1 MGLSIQHN
9 MLALNANRML
19 GLEKSKLAKSTEK
32 LSSGY
37 KINRAADDAAG
48 LAISEKLRRII
59 RGLAQ
64 GTENAQDGISWVQ
77 IGDGALE
84 EAQEMLQRMNEL
96 AIKSANGTNSD
107 SDRTAMNDE
116 FSQLKK
122 ELNRV
127 SAATK
132 FNDQKIFSDH
142 KPLWYQTRGNM
153 KWNPYD
159 QHVIEEGKNELVIKY
174 HPDSRDGSSREI
186 TFAVPPG
193 QYSTLELLDELDT
206 AIAEQMGGYDTWF
219 EVEYADDGH
228 ININLEGGAF
238 IESVT
243 GDLSYLLYEMY
254 KGGGTGALL
263 GTTIF
268 TTDTDELNIVK
279 DKNDHMEFT
288 IEDLKGN
295 KTDPPVTLTIREG
308 SYTRDK
314 LIEEINRELKDLKL
328 GGQDVSVRATP
339 YGRSIKLGSNKA
351 FVTGFTGNMFS
362 IDGPDY
368 TSVFYDNVKSGDL
381 SMYAAQ
387 FTGGC
392 VMIYDSYSVDEEH
405 KVLTFD
411 DTNNELILQPDGCDA
426 PVKITIDE
434 GSYTLAQIRG
444 KLETLFNE
452 AGLHLNVGTWSESI
466 QTGSLYGS
474 TSYTTFYGLT
484 ITTDS
489 KGPDSKIGIDPN
501 SSAYNT
507 LFVDRSYIYYGPK
520 ATTRGDRTSDCDA
533 SFTGS
538 RNLGNVTAQDPLTL
552 TSDNNMFNIS
562 LKGTDDAAARSA
574 TISLAAGTYD
584 SADAIV
590 GEVNTQLANAGLG
603 DLIKAQLSTGNTL
616 QLVEAEHGDVSGYIS
631 VSAATGS
638 NGTTADKNGYKT
650 LFVEQTIKYDPKT
663 ESQKGSLS
671 FDTPGEATGNT
682 LTITVKGK
690 PYNVDLSGIDKSDP
704 EQIAQKINDTI
715 KGETKTENN
724 TFSST
729 PHGGTTTDNNFSSSN
744 TGGRT
749 TITPWSESAAGKSG
763 STEGATGGVP
773 STAAALTI
781 GPKLKASM
789 DISAANNNNKI
800 RLTINGRTETLTLSD
815 NTNYTQESLR
825 KELQDQIA
833 TIFGEG
839 SAGAA
844 VTLNGDQLVIT
855 SNLKGNDSLVSCST
869 GDSSLLA
876 WLNTTKSGA
885 SCTGAYSTRSLSN
898 SITITDGTNDK
909 FVFEYRG
916 PGSTSGPYTTCT
928 LDLKGGTYDRNG
940 IITQINDQ
948 LKAQGLDSKIE
959 AYLSGN
965 KLGLRTKGDLV
976 GDGTS
981 IKYSTGNS
989 SAADAMFGG
998 LIDKQPAY
1006 VNTTRAIQDSI
1017 TIESGAREFTL
1028 KVDNTADGTSN
1039 PTTVTVQLPVGTF
1052 DRNTFLTKL
1061 NEQLAG
1067 KGITAS
1073 LVSNNFYDNSTYI
1086 PKNSLQFTT
1095 TTAGSGTYV
1104 DVSYI
1109 SPEANS
1115 KSAMQAIYGTY
1126 DIVYPAVEASFDEN
1140 NKLTLTAKKADGST
1154 DTGTYIT
1161 VNSRTSAGLLAD
1173 TATPT
1178 ELNTTSISGYH
1189 SRTKAAIDG
1198 VSFSSYKLDGIDTA
1212 ADTVII
1218 DAYNNDLSFDVYYNG
1233 KTNTYDPHTNFSL
1246 TLDQK
1251 TYTYGELQQ
1260 ALQKKLDAAGSPVA
1274 GKMKVTVNDDGVK
1287 IEAKDYGNA
1296 YQFRNLRGG
1305 FYLKVLSAGEEIH
1318 EKKTVA
1324 DKDGYQEV
1332 NGAYTIGRKDVS
1344 GGAEIVEGV
1353 CDELSF
1359 KLATPEKT
1367 ETLSMVLDPGKYSA
1381 SELIREVQSKVDE
1394 QLMAK
1399 GLNPGLVEVN
1409 IGGIDS
1415 GIAGNNDHNAL
1426 NFRISKDVQAPQVGS
1441 YLIEGV
1447 TGNAAFEIFYQ
1458 TEGKIIPAY
1467 IMGSK
1472 DVVSNGV
1479 TIQPDDGDLTIAVD
1493 DDVYTI
1499 NLDPGTYTA
1508 NEIIDALNEAF
1519 GDDIPLTASIN
1530 RDDGRVK
1537 LSYEELGHHEFK
1549 YVTGGAKDDVFFD
1562 ETGGRDNTYRNI
1574 QLSSEIPDYI
1584 PIKRSEFNTNMLRIS
1599 SLNVLGERYALKAID
1614 RLSMAINRV
1623 SALRTDFGVTQNR
1636 LEHAINSNRNKEEN
1650 VTAAESRIR
1659 DTDMAKEMVKYANLK
1674 ILEQAGLS
1682 VLTQAGKSRDI
1693 ILGLLQ

>member
-9 MLALNANRML
+9 MLALNADRML
-19 GLEKSKLAKSTEK
+19 GLEKCTLAKSTEK

-48 LAISEKLRRII
+48 LAISEKLRRTI

-84 EAQEMLQRMNEL
+84 EAQEILQRMNEL
-96 AIKSANGTNSD
+96 AIKSANGTNSAT
-107 SDRTAMNDE
+107 DRVALNDE
-116 FSQLKK
+116 FSQLKN

-132 FNDQKIFSDH
+132 FNDIKIFSNH

-159 QHVIEEGKNELVIKY
+159 QHVIEEGKNELTIKY
-174 HPDSRDGSSREI
+174 YPGNRDGSPQEI

-206 AIAEQMGGYDTWF
+206 AIAEQMNGYDTWF

-228 ININLEGGAF
+228 ININLEGGAY

-268 TTDTDELNIVK
+268 TTDTDKLKIVAGR
-279 DKNDHMEFT
+279 NDHMEFD

-295 KTDPPVTLTIREG
+295 KTHMNLTIPEG
-308 SYTRDK
+308 SYTRNEIMDK
-314 LIEEINRELKDLKL
+314 LNDLLKDT
-328 GGQDVSVRATP
+328 SVRATA
-339 YGRSIKLGSNKA
+339 YGRSIKLGSNKE
-351 FVTGFTGNMFS
+351 FVTGFIGNMFS

-392 VMIYDSYSVDEEH
+392 VMIADSYSVDEEH

-466 QTGSLYGS
+466 QTGSPYGG

-489 KGPDSKIGIDPN
+489 KGPDSKVGIDSN

-520 ATTRGDRTSDCDA
+520 ATTSGDVRSDYDA

-538 RNLGNVTAQDPLTL
+538 RNLGNVTAQNPFTL
-552 TSDNNMFNIS
+552 TSDNNSFS
-562 LKGTDDAAARSA
+562 VSVKGTDDASARSA
-574 TISLAAGTYD
+574 TISLDPGKTYD

-590 GEVNTQLANAGLG
+590 DEVNAQLANKGLS
-603 DLIKAQLSTGNTL
+603 DLIMAKLSTSNTL
-616 QLVEAEHGDVSGYIS
+616 QLVEAEHGDVTGYIS

-638 NGTTADKNGYKT
+638 NGTTADKNGYKA
-650 LFVEQTIKYDPKT
+650 LFVEQTIRYDPKT
-663 ESQKGSLS
+663 EGKYGSLS
-671 FDTPGEATGNT
+671 FDTPGVATGNT

-690 PYNVDLSGIDKSDP
+690 PYNVDLSGVDKSDP

-715 KGETKTENN
+715 KGETKTENY

-729 PHGGTTTDNNFSSSN
+729 PHGGTTTDNNFSTSN

-749 TITPWSESAAGKSG
+749 TITPWSGQATGKSG
-763 STEGATGGVP
+763 STEGATGGTP
-773 STAAALTI
+773 STAAELTV

-800 RLTINGRTETLTLSD
+800 RLTINGRTETLTLKD
-815 NTNYTQESLR
+815 GNYTQETLR
-825 KELQDQIA
+825 KELQDQITA
-833 TIFGEG
+833 IFGTG

-844 VTLNGDQLVIT
+844 VTLKNDQLVIT
-855 SNLKGNDSLVSCST
+855 SGLTGNDSKVACNT
-869 GDSSLLA
+869 NDSSLLA
-876 WLNTTKSGA
+876 WLNTTKYGA
-885 SCTGAYSTRSLSN
+885 SCDGGYYTPALSN
-898 SITITDGTNDK
+898 SITITDNINDK

-916 PGSTSGPYTTCT
+916 PGSTSGTYTTCT

-959 AYLSGN
+959 AYLSGSR
-965 KLGLRTKGDLV
+965 LGLRTKGDLV

-981 IKYSTGNS
+981 IKYSTGSS

-998 LIDKQPAY
+998 LINKQPAY

-1028 KVDNTADGTSN
+1028 KVDNTADGASN

-1067 KGITAS
+1067 KGVTAS
-1073 LVSNNFYDNSTYI
+1073 LVSSSYYDYANGVTI

-1126 DIVYPAVEASFDEN
+1126 DTVYPAVKASFDDD
-1140 NKLTLTAKKADGST
+1140 NKLTITAVKADGST
-1154 DTGTYIT
+1154 DTSTYIT

-1173 TATPT
+1173 TETPT
-1178 ELNTTSISGYH
+1178 ETSPSSNYGYH
-1189 SRTKAAIDG
+1189 SRTKTAING
-1198 VSFSSYKLDGIDTA
+1198 VSFSSYKLDGVNTT
-1212 ADTVII
+1212 ADTVTI
-1218 DAYNNDLSFDVYYNG
+1218 DAYNNNLSFDVYRNG
-1233 KTNTYDPHTNFSL
+1233 MTNTYDPHTYFSL
-1246 TLDQK
+1246 ILDQK
-1251 TYTYGELQQ
+1251 TYTYAELQQ
-1260 ALQKKLDAAGSPVA
+1260 ALQDKLDAAGSPVA
-1274 GKMKVTVNDDGVK
+1274 GKMKVTVNDNGVK

-1296 YQFRNLRGG
+1296 YQFLNLRGG

-1318 EKKTVA
+1318 EKKTA
-1324 DKDGYQEV
+1324 TNNDGYQVV
-1332 NGAYTIGRKDVS
+1332 NGAYTIGRKNVS

-1359 KLATPEKT
+1359 DLVIQGKR

-1381 SELIREVQSKVDE
+1381 KELIKEVQSKVDE
-1394 QLMAK
+1394 QLVEK

-1426 NFRISKDVQAPQVGS
+1426 NFRISKDVQAPQVGD

-1472 DVVSNGV
+1472 DVVSKGV
-1479 TIQPDDGDLTIAVD
+1479 TIGPEDGDLTIAVD

-1508 NEIIDALNEAF
+1508 TEIIDALNEAF

-1530 RDDGRVK
+1530 QNDGRVK
-1537 LSYEELGHHEFK
+1537 LSYTELGHHEIK

-1584 PIKRSEFNTNMLRIS
+1584 PIKRSEFNTNMLRIG

-1659 DTDMAKEMVKYANLK
+1659 DTDMAKEMVRYSNLK
-1674 ILEQAGLS
+1674 ILEQAGIS
-1682 VLTQAGKSRDI
+1682 VLTQAGKSQDI

>member
-1 MGLSIQHN
+1 MGMSIQHN
-9 MLALNANRML
+9 MLALNADRML
-19 GLEKSKLAKSTEK
+19 GLEKCTLAKSTEK

-107 SDRTAMNDE
+107 TDRIAMNDE

-132 FNDQKIFSDH
+132 FNDIRIFSNH

-159 QHVIEEGKNELVIKY
+159 QHVIEEGKNELIIKY
-174 HPDSRDGSSREI
+174 HPDSRNGLAREI

-206 AIAEQMGGYDTWF
+206 AIAEQMNGYDTWF

-228 ININLEGGAF
+228 ININLEGGAY

-268 TTDTDELNIVK
+268 TTDTDELNIVAGR
-279 DKNDHMEFT
+279 NDHMEFD

-295 KTDPPVTLTIREG
+295 KTHMNLTIPEG
-308 SYTRDK
+308 SYTRDAIMDQ
-314 LIEEINRELKDLKL
+314 LNDLLKDT
-328 GGQDVSVRATP
+328 SVRATA
-339 YGRSIKLGSNKA
+339 YGRSIKLGSNKE
-351 FVTGFTGNMFS
+351 FVTGFIGNMFS

-392 VMIYDSYSVDEEH
+392 VMIYDGYSVDEEH

-426 PVKITIDE
+426 PVKITIDK

-452 AGLHLNVGTWSESI
+452 AGLHLNVGTWSENV
-466 QTGSLYGS
+466 QTGSPYGG

-489 KGPDSKIGIDPN
+489 KGPDSKVGIDPN

-520 ATTRGDRTSDCDA
+520 ATTRGEMYSDRDA

-552 TSDNNMFNIS
+552 TSDNNSFFVS
-562 LKGTDDAAARSA
+562 VTGTDDASARSA

-584 SADAIV
+584 SADDIV
-590 GEVNTQLANAGLG
+590 DEVNAQLASKGLG
-603 DLIKAQLSTGNTL
+603 DLIKAKLSTSNTL
-616 QLVEAEHGDVSGYIS
+616 QLVEAEHGDVTGYIS

-663 ESQKGSLS
+663 EGKYGSLS

-704 EQIAQKINDTI
+704 KQIAQKINDTI
-715 KGETKTENN
+715 KGETKTENY

-729 PHGGTTTDNNFSSSN
+729 PHGGTTTNRNFSSSN
-744 TGGRT
+744 NSGYTTVTSWTG
-749 TITPWSESAAGKSG
+749 SAAGKSG
-763 STEGATGGVP
+763 STEGATGGTA
-773 STAAALTI
+773 STKAALTI

-800 RLTINGRTETLTLSD
+800 RLTINGRTETLTLKD
-815 NTNYTQESLR
+815 GNYTQESLR
-825 KELQDQIA
+825 KELQDQITA
-833 TIFGEG
+833 VFGTG
-839 SAGAA
+839 SGGAA
-844 VTLNGDQLVIT
+844 VTLNGNQLVIT
-855 SNLKGNDSLVSCST
+855 SNLAGNDSKVACST
-869 GDSSLLA
+869 GDSNLLA
-876 WLNTTKSGA
+876 WLNTTKFGA
-885 SCTGAYSTRSLSN
+885 SCIGNSYSTPSLSN
-898 SITITDGTNDK
+898 SIKIEDGKNDK
-909 FVFEYRG
+909 FVFKYRG
-916 PGSTSGPYTTCT
+916 PGSTSGPYTTCE
-928 LDLKGGTYDRNG
+928 LDLKGGTYNASTIVD
-940 IITQINDQ
+940 QINEQ
-948 LKAQGLDSKIE
+948 LKAKGLDSTIE
-959 AYLSGN
+959 AYLSGGR
-965 KLGLRTKGDLV
+965 LGLRTKGDLV

-981 IKYSTGNS
+981 ITYYTADS

-998 LIDKQPAY
+998 LIDKTAAY
-1006 VNTTRAIQDSI
+1006 VTTNRAIQDKI
-1017 TIESGAREFTL
+1017 TIAAGKQEFTL
-1028 KVDNTADGTSN
+1028 KVDNTADGVNN
-1039 PTTVTVQLPVGTF
+1039 PTDVTVSLTAKTY
-1052 DRNTFLTKL
+1052 NTRAEFLTELNKKL
-1061 NEQLAG
+1061 EG
-1067 KGITAS
+1067 KGVTAS
-1073 LVSNNFYDNSTYI
+1073 LNSNNT
-1086 PKNSLQFTT
+1086 LQFSTT
-1095 TTAGSGTYV
+1095 GTGSGTYV

-1126 DIVYPAVEASFDEN
+1126 DIVYPAVKASFDDN
-1140 NKLTLTAKKADGST
+1140 NKLTITAVKADGST
-1154 DTGTYIT
+1154 DTSTYIT
-1161 VNSRTSAGLLAD
+1161 VYSRTSAGLLAD
-1173 TATPT
+1173 TETPT
-1178 ELNTTSISGYH
+1178 ETSPSSTSGYH
-1189 SRTKAAIDG
+1189 SRIKAAIDG
-1198 VSFSSYKLDGIDTA
+1198 VSFSNYKLDGVNTA
-1212 ADTVII
+1212 ADTVTI
-1218 DAYNNDLSFDVYYNG
+1218 DAYNNNLSFDVYYNG
-1233 KTNTYDPHTNFSL
+1233 SYSSYTNFSL

-1260 ALQKKLDAAGSPVA
+1260 ALQDKLDAAGSPVA
-1274 GKMKVTVNDDGVK
+1274 GKMNVTVNDNGVK

-1318 EKKTVA
+1318 EKKTA
-1324 DKDGYQEV
+1324 TDKDGYQVV
-1332 NGAYTIGRKDVS
+1332 NGAYTIGRKNVS

-1359 KLATPEKT
+1359 DLVIQGKR

-1381 SELIREVQSKVDE
+1381 KELIREVQSKVDE
-1394 QLMAK
+1394 QLVEK

-1426 NFRISKDVQAPQVGS
+1426 NFRISKDVQAPQVGD

-1472 DVVSNGV
+1472 NVVSQGV
-1479 TIQPDDGDLTIAVD
+1479 TIGPEDGDLTIAVD

-1508 NEIIDALNEAF
+1508 TEIIDALNEAF

-1530 RDDGRVK
+1530 QDDGRVK
-1537 LSYEELGHHEFK
+1537 LSYTELGHHEIK

-1636 LEHAINSNRNKEEN
+1636 LEHAINNNRNKEEN

-1659 DTDMAKEMVKYANLK
+1659 DTDMAKEMVRYANQK

-1682 VLTQAGKSRDI
+1682 VLAQAGKSKDI